1 MRHNLKR
8 GEESGFVFLADIKL
22 RPREGEA
29 GGYEDV
35 LFISSRLENGKW
47 EKIIVAR
54 LQVVFSASFD
64 DPAREVGSGVER
76 ESNVGELGGRVRI
89 QSGAG
94 ERRDKC
100 VNGAV
105 SPISLLA
112 GIFFLPVLNAL
123 RAFELKMSSLR
134 DRSRVVEIRKSRK
147 FRLRVWPVEGLDNAN
162 LPFKN
167 EICQVRMAHR
177 AHLGIILD
185 LLEAI
190 ETLQGAL
197 GHILIRSYFSTST
210 HPFCKFSTNGDDVEN
225 EFIEDRTPGFSL
237 PSDFFRTPVGALKF
251 EWFGEYP
258 DTDEDVF
265 HVQMP
270 LPDGTEWKIRIFPSG
285 RTNMSIFGY
294 FLQPVGDDGI
304 PRVPEGFK
312 VRLALGGPPVESWE
326 QRFKGCLN
334 LNLLPVITNEKWYFK
349 EGQKVAICKNEE
361 AVGEITIPVN
371 AERERERQ
379 RQRNNGRSV
388 EVIRLEAV
396 WVEAVWV
403 EVVRVE
409 VV

>member
-8 GEESGFVFLADIKL
+8 GEEGGFVFLADIKL
-22 RPREGEA
+22 QPREGEA
-29 GGYEDV
+29 GWK
-35 LFISSRLENGKW
+35 GKR
-47 EKIIVAR
+47 EEGKRA
-54 LQVVFSASFD
+54 LGTGEEEYYSFD
-64 DPAREVGSGVER
+64 DPGREVGTGIER
-76 ESNVGELGGRVRI
+76 EPNVGELGGGFRFR
-89 QSGAG
+89 A
-94 ERRDKC
+94 
-100 VNGAV
+100 
-105 SPISLLA
+105 
-112 GIFFLPVLNAL
+112 AL
-123 RAFELKMSSLR
+123 EKEATDM
-134 DRSRVVEIRKSRK
+134 SRK
-147 FRLRVWPVEGLDNAN
+147 FCLRVWPVEGLDNAN
-162 LPFKN
+162 FPFKN
-167 EICQVRMAHR
+167 EVCQVRMAHR

-190 ETLQGAL
+190 ETLRGAL

-210 HPFCKFSTNGDDVEN
+210 HPFYKYSTHGDDVEN
-225 EFIEDRTPGFSL
+225 EVIGDRTPGFSL

-294 FLQPVGDDGI
+294 FLQPVGDDGV

-334 LNLLPVITNEKWYFK
+334 LNLPPVITNEKWYFK
-349 EGQKVAICKNEE
+349 EGQKVAICKNDE